1 LPPTIRDVARRL
13 NLSITTVSRAL
24 DGYTDVAEET
34 RRRVIET
41 AQEMGYAP
49 NRAAR
54 QLRRQ
59 RADTI
64 GYVVPS
70 NGLPFTDPFFAEFI
84 AGLGDE
90 TAHNG
95 FDLLITTAVEATTD
109 RLIYERWVHSRKV
122 DGFILNRLHLYDWR
136 VQFLAQQNM
145 PFVALER
152 SLDAVNY
159 PGIDVDN
166 RECMRELVEFLAAK
180 GRRRIAYI
188 GSSEDL
194 VIQAERFEGDRQGLQ
209 SAGLEF
215 DPQRVDTCNLT
226 RQGGYQAARRLLTL
240 TEQPDA
246 VVCINDLTAFG
257 VIHAAEERGLAVGHD
272 LAVTGFDG
280 VEESENQHPPLTTL
294 NQPVYEIA
302 RRLVRMLLAVMHGET
317 LEPPRVRLR
326 PERVLRAS
334 TG

>member
-1 LPPTIRDVARRL
+1 MPPTIRDVARRL

-41 AQEMGYAP
+41 AHEMGYAP

-64 GYVVPS
+64 GYVAPS

-95 FDLLITTAVEATTD
+95 FDLLITTAAEAAD
-109 RLIYERWVHSRKV
+109 RSIYERWVHSRKV
-122 DGFILNRLHLYDWR
+122 DGFILNRLHLTDWR
-136 VQFLAQQNM
+136 VQFLAQQNI
-145 PFVALER
+145 PFVTLER
-152 SLDAVNY
+152 SLDAVDY

-166 RECMRELVEFLAAK
+166 RDCVRDLVGFLAAK

-188 GSSEDL
+188 GSAENL
-194 VIQAERFEGDRQGLQ
+194 VIQAERFEGYRQGLQ
-209 SAGLEF
+209 IAGLQF
-215 DPQRVDTCNLT
+215 DPQRVETCNLT
-226 RQGGYQAARRLLTL
+226 RQGGYQAALRLFALS
-240 TEQPDA
+240 EKPDA

-257 VIHAAEERGLAVGHD
+257 VIHAAEEMGLAVGRD

-294 NQPVYEIA
+294 NQPVYDIA
-302 RRLVRMLLAVMHGET
+302 RRLVRMLLAVMHGEP

-326 PERVLRAS
+326 PELVIRAS